1 MKKKT
6 IATLGIG
13 AAIGTGLGMLFAPKS
28 GKETRS
34 DLKKKINDLKQ
45 KASKIELED
54 VKKYVNDKINSIEK
68 ELKDLDKEKVM
79 KIAKEKANKVEQEC
93 KDLAKYVKEKS
104 VPALTDAVEALR
116 QKALESTKQVL
127 NKLES
132 KQ

>member
-13 AAIGTGLGMLFAPKS
+13 AAIGAGIGMLFAPKS
-28 GKETRS
+28 GKETRNE
-34 DLKKKINDLKQ
+34 LKKKMKDLKN

-54 VKKYVNDKINSIEK
+54 VKKYVNEKIVAIEK
-68 ELKDLDKEKVM
+68 EIKELDKEKVI
-79 KIAKEKANKVEQEC
+79 KLAKEKAKKVEQEC
-93 KDLAKYVKEKS
+93 KELAKYVKDKS
-104 VPALTDAVEALR
+104 EPVLTDAVEAVR
-116 QKALESTKQVL
+116 KKAVEATKQVL